1 MLRYVSNGIVRGLT
15 KTCHQGQIRSLSSSS
30 SGEPHLPLKD
40 VMVVTLEQAVAAP
53 YVFSNSQSL
62 GIEIRTTYI
71 Y

>member
-1 MLRYVSNGIVRGLT
+1 MLRYVSNRIVRGLT
-15 KTCHQGQIRSLSSSS
+15 KTCHQGQIRRLSSS